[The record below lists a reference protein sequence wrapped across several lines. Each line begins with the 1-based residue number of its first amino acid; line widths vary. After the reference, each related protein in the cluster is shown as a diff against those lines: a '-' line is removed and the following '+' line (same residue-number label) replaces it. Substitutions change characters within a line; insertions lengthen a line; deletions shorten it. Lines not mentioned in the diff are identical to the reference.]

1 MGNWVGCVN
10 IDSTHLGGP
19 SLTSS
24 VKLSLGSSL
33 PSNAKGET
41 VASRTALGDP
51 SSKLSVVVLIRL
63 VLPGLLSVNANILD
77 RFVHCSRRSGTSAAQ

>member
-41 VASRTALGDP
+41 VASRTALGD
-51 SSKLSVVVLIRL
+51 SKLSVVVLIRL